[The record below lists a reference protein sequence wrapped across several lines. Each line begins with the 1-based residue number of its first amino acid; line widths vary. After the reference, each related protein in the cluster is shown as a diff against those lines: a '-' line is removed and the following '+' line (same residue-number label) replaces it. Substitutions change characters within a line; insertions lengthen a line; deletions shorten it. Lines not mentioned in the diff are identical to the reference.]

1 MKRDFCLYL
10 GQQKAAAEVRSVTRR
25 KTGASVKRGP
35 ER

>member
-10 GQQKAAAEVRSVTRR
+10 GQQKAAAEVRSVSRR
-25 KTGASVKRGP
+25 KTGTTVKCSS